1 MSKKIIKAII
11 VVTVLTILPVLGN
24 IEMLYAAQIWILFAL
39 GAFGSILQ
47 PDYSLSGDKAKTK
60 DAGTEALIIWSVFIT
75 QLLAVLEAAYLRYPE
90 SIAWDTVAVAT
101 LSIMLIGFALRVWA
115 IRTLGKYFTM
125 HLALQEDHKVI
136 RTGPYKYFRHPS
148 YVGAFMTYMGTTIF
162 LHSWISAIV
171 AAIILPI
178 AWIKR
183 MNHEEEML
191 LDNFGKEYKD
201 YCKEAKRFIPG
212 VW

>member
-1 MSKKIIKAII
+1 MSKKILKAII
-11 VVTVLTILPVLGN
+11 VATVLTILPVLWN
-24 IEMLYAAQIWILFAL
+24 VEMLYGAQVWILFSL

-47 PDYSLSGDKAKTK
+47 PDYSFSGDKAKIR

-75 QLLAVLEAAYLRYPE
+75 QIMAVLEAAYLRYPA
-90 SIAWDTVAVAT
+90 SIAWDTVAVVT
-101 LSIMLIGFALRVWA
+101 LVIMLVGFALRVWA

-125 HLALQEDHKVI
+125 HLDIHDDHKVI
-136 RTGPYKYFRHPS
+136 RSGPYKYFRHPS
-148 YVGAFMTYMGTTIF
+148 YVGAFLTYMGTSIF
-162 LHSWISAIV
+162 LHSWISAIA

-183 MNHEEEML
+183 MNREEDML
-191 LDNFGKEYKD
+191 LGNFGKEYED
-201 YCKEAKRFIPG
+201 YCKKAKRFIPG

>member
-1 MSKKIIKAII
+1 MNKKILKAII
-11 VVTVLTILPVLGN
+11 VATVLTILPVLGN
-24 IEMLYAAQIWILFAL
+24 IEMLYGAQVWILFAL

-47 PDYSLSGDKAKTK
+47 PDYSFSRDKAKTR

-75 QLLAVLEAAYLRYPE
+75 QIMAVFEAAYLRYPE
-90 SIAWDTVAVAT
+90 SITWDTVAVVT
-101 LSIMLIGFALRVWA
+101 LVIMLVGFALRFWA

-125 HLALQEDHKVI
+125 HLDIHDDHKVI
-136 RTGPYKYFRHPS
+136 CSGPYKYFRHPS
-148 YVGAFMTYMGTTIF
+148 YVGAFLTYMGTSIF

-191 LDNFGKEYKD
+191 LGNFGKEYED
-201 YCKEAKRFIPG
+201 YCKKTKRFIPG